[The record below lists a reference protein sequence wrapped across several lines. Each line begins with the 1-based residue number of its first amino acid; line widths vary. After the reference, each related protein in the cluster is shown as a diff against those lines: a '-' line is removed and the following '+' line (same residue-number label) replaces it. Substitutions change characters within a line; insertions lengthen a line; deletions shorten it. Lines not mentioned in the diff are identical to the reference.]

1 MNGNMMLKPALMGG
15 VVMGVLSA
23 LPGVSLG
30 NCCCCAW
37 LVTGGLLAA
46 YMLQSGTPE
55 PITMGD
61 GALVGLLAGLFGAV
75 VNMVVS
81 VPMNI
86 LTGPFQR
93 QIFERLAETQPD
105 LPDNVRQMVDSMGV
119 GAVSVVGTI
128 MAFFMM
134 LVLGAVFS
142 SLGGLLGAFFFKTK
156 TAPVPPPPPAFRSG
170 SGGAFPGAYSGGA
183 GSSPTAD
190 EPRLGPVPSGPCGI
204 MVNVMVIS

>member
-1 MNGNMMLKPALMGG
+1 MNGNAMLKPALLGG
-15 VVMGVLSA
+15 LVMGVLSA

-37 LVTGGLLAA
+37 LVTGGLVAA
-46 YMLQSGTPE
+46 YVLQANTFQ

-75 VNMVVS
+75 VNLVVS

-86 LTGPFQR
+86 LTGPFQQQLVQR
-93 QIFERLAETQPD
+93 FADSQPD
-105 LPDNVRQMVDSMGV
+105 LPENVRQMVDSMGV
-119 GAVSVVGTI
+119 GAVSVIGTV

-142 SLGGLLGAFFFKTK
+142 SLGGILGAFFFKK
-156 TAPVPPPPPAFRSG
+156 KDVPAPPPPPPFTTG
-170 SGGAFPGAYSGGA
+170 
-183 GSSPTAD
+183 
-190 EPRLGPVPSGPCGI
+190 PSGPFI
-204 MVNVMVIS
+204 ETQ

>member
-1 MNGNMMLKPALMGG
+1 MNGNAMLKPALLGG
-15 VVMGVLSA
+15 LVMGVLSA

-37 LVTGGLLAA
+37 LVTGGLVAA
-46 YMLQSGTPE
+46 YVLQANTFQ

-75 VNMVVS
+75 VNMIVS

-93 QIFERLAETQPD
+93 QLVQRFADSQPD

-119 GAVSVVGTI
+119 GAVSVIGTV

-142 SLGGLLGAFFFKTK
+142 SLGGLLGAFFFKK
-156 TAPVPPPPPAFRSG
+156 KDVPVPPPPPPFTTG
-170 SGGAFPGAYSGGA
+170 
-183 GSSPTAD
+183 
-190 EPRLGPVPSGPCGI
+190 PSGPFIGAQ
-204 MVNVMVIS
+204 

>member
-1 MNGNMMLKPALMGG
+1 MLKPALMGG
-15 VVMGVLSA
+15 LVMGVLSA

-46 YMLQSGTPE
+46 YVLQSGTPQ

-61 GALVGLLAGLFGAV
+61 GAMVGLLAGLFGAV

-81 VPMNI
+81 VPMNLI
-86 LTGPFQR
+86 TGPFQ
-93 QIFERLAETQPD
+93 QRLFQRIAETQPD
-105 LPDNVRQMVDSMGV
+105 LPDNVRQLVDDM

-134 LVLGAVFS
+134 LILGAIFS
-142 SLGGLLGAFFFKTK
+142 SLGGLLGAFFFKK
-156 TAPVPPPPPAFRSG
+156 KAAPVPPPPPFPMG
-170 SGGAFPGAYSGGA
+170 SGGAFPGA
-183 GSSPTAD
+183 
-190 EPRLGPVPSGPCGI
+190 
-204 MVNVMVIS
+204 

>member
-1 MNGNMMLKPALMGG
+1 MNGNAMLKPALLGG
-15 VVMGVLSA
+15 LVMGVLSA

-37 LVTGGLLAA
+37 LVTGGLVAA
-46 YMLQSGTPE
+46 YVLQANTFQ

-75 VNMVVS
+75 VNMIVS

-93 QIFERLAETQPD
+93 QLVQRFADAQPD
-105 LPDNVRQMVDSMGV
+105 LPENVRQMVDSMGV
-119 GAVSVVGTI
+119 GAVSVIGTV

-142 SLGGLLGAFFFKTK
+142 SLGGLLGAFFFKK
-156 TAPVPPPPPAFRSG
+156 KDAPVPPPPPPFTTG
-170 SGGAFPGAYSGGA
+170 
-183 GSSPTAD
+183 
-190 EPRLGPVPSGPCGI
+190 PSGPFIGAQ
-204 MVNVMVIS
+204 